1 MKKERKSLIFSMF
14 INLTVS
20 ILKIIGGLFL
30 GSYTLVTNG
39 YYTLCDFS
47 EEVLAFIGSL
57 IGHKRANKKH
67 PFGYGKTEYI
77 AQILVGVIF
86 ILLTIYI
93 FIKSLYLEYA
103 QTNPIIIFVILSVT
117 LMQFLNSN
125 YLLQIGKDIHSQML
139 FASCHSSYYDAL
151 LTIISSLFILL
162 SVWVSFF
169 DYLGVLLIIILIFYK
184 GLRIILDNIVLI
196 NGQNDNSDKITNK
209 IKSIVKKT
217 KNVTFSSASLVN
229 VKDYYCVT
237 IEIGVEDALTM
248 GELLHLEFYLKN
260 QIHKNIKTIKT
271 IDFEILKN

>member
-86 ILLTIYI
+86 ILLAIYI
-93 FIKSLYLEYA
+93 FIRSLYLEYA
-103 QTNPIIIFVILSVT
+103 QTNPIITFVILSVT

-196 NGQNDNSDKITNK
+196 NGQNDNSDKIINK
-209 IKSIVKKT
+209 IKSIIKKT
-217 KNVTFSSASLVN
+217 KDVTFSSASLVN

-237 IEIGVEDALTM
+237 IEISVEDALTM

-271 IDFEILKN
+271 IDFEILKK

>member
-14 INLTVS
+14 INLIVS
-20 ILKIIGGLFL
+20 MLKIIGGTFL
-30 GSYTLVTNG
+30 KSYTLITSG
-39 YYTLCDFS
+39 YYTLCNFS
-47 EEVLAFIGSL
+47 EEFLATIGSL
-57 IGHKRANKKH
+57 VGHKRANKKH
-67 PFGYGKTEYI
+67 PFGFGKTEYC
-77 AQILVGVIF
+77 AQILVGVLFIF
-86 ILLTIYI
+86 LAIYL

-103 QTNPIIIFVILSVT
+103 QTEPIIAFVIISVT

-162 SVWVSFF
+162 SVWFSFF

-184 GLRIILDNIVLI
+184 GLRIIFDNIILI

-209 IKSIVKKT
+209 IKNIVKKT
-217 KNVTFSSASLVN
+217 KDVTFSSISLVN

-237 IEIGVEDALTM
+237 VEIGVEDALTM
-248 GELLHLEFYLKN
+248 GELLRLEFYLRN
-260 QIHKNIKTIKT
+260 QIHQSVKTIKT
-271 IDFEILKN
+271 IDFEILKK

>member
-77 AQILVGVIF
+77 VQILVGIIF
-86 ILLTIYI
+86 IFLAIYI

-103 QTNPIIIFVILSVT
+103 QTNPIITFVIISVT

>member
-86 ILLTIYI
+86 ILLAIYI

-217 KNVTFSSASLVN
+217 KDVTFSSASLVN

>member
-86 ILLTIYI
+86 ILLAIYI

-103 QTNPIIIFVILSVT
+103 QTNHIIIFVILSVT

-217 KNVTFSSASLVN
+217 KDVTFSSASLVN

-248 GELLHLEFYLKN
+248 GELLRLEFYLRN
-260 QIHKNIKTIKT
+260 HIHQSIKTIKT
-271 IDFEILKN
+271 IDFEILKK

>member
-1 MKKERKSLIFSMF
+1 MKKERKSLVFSMF
-14 INLTVS
+14 INLVVS
-20 ILKIIGGLFL
+20 MLKIIGGLL
-30 GSYTLVTNG
+30 LNSYTLITTG

-67 PFGYGKTEYI
+67 PFGFGKTEYI

-86 ILLTIYI
+86 IFLAIYI

-103 QTNPIIIFVILSVT
+103 QTDPIITFVILSVT

-139 FASCHSSYYDAL
+139 FTSCHSSYYDAL
-151 LTIISSLFILL
+151 LTIISSLFIFL

-184 GLRIILDNIVLI
+184 GLRIIFDNIILI

-209 IKSIVKKT
+209 VKNIVKKT
-217 KNVTFSSASLVN
+217 KDVTFSSISLVN
-229 VKDYYCVT
+229 VKNYYCVT

-248 GELLHLEFYLKN
+248 GELLRLEFYLRN
-260 QIHKNIKTIKT
+260 QIHQSIKTIKT
-271 IDFEILKN
+271 IDFEILKK

>member
-14 INLTVS
+14 INLVVS
-20 ILKIIGGLFL
+20 LLKIIGGIFL
-30 GSYTLVTNG
+30 KSYTLITSG

-47 EEVLAFIGSL
+47 EEILAYIGGL

-67 PFGYGKTEYI
+67 PFGFGKSEYI

-86 ILLTIYI
+86 ILLAIYL

-103 QTNPIIIFVILSVT
+103 QTNPIIAFVIISVT

-139 FASCHSSYYDAL
+139 FASSHSSYFDAL

-169 DYLGVLLIIILIFYK
+169 DYLGVLFIIIIIFYR
-184 GLRIILDNIVLI
+184 GIRIIFDNIILI
-196 NGQNDNSDKITNK
+196 NGQNDNSEKITNK
-209 IKSIVKKT
+209 IKSIVKRS
-217 KNVTFSSASLVN
+217 KNVTFSAVSLVN
-229 VKDYYCVT
+229 VKNYYCVT
-237 IEIGVEDALTM
+237 IEIGVEDAITM
-248 GELLHLEFYLKN
+248 GELLRLEFSLRKK
-260 QIHKNIKTIKT
+260 IHNNIKSIKT

>member
-30 GSYTLVTNG
+30 GSYTLVTTG

-47 EEVLAFIGSL
+47 EETLAFIGSL

-67 PFGYGKTEYI
+67 PFGYGKTEYV

-86 ILLTIYI
+86 IFLATYI
-93 FIKSLYLEYA
+93 FIRSLHLEYS
-103 QTNPIIIFVILSVT
+103 QTNPIIAFVILSVT

-151 LTIISSLFILL
+151 LTIISSLFIFL

-184 GLRIILDNIVLI
+184 GLRIIFDNIILI

-209 IKSIVKKT
+209 VKNIVKKT
-217 KNVTFSSASLVN
+217 KDVTFSSISLVN
-229 VKDYYCVT
+229 VKNYYCVT
-237 IEIGVEDALTM
+237 VEIGVEDALTM
-248 GELLHLEFYLKN
+248 GELLRLEFYLRN
-260 QIHKNIKTIKT
+260 QIHQSIKTIKT
-271 IDFEILKN
+271 IDFEILKK

>member
-86 ILLTIYI
+86 ILLAIYI

-209 IKSIVKKT
+209 IKSIIKKT
-217 KNVTFSSASLVN
+217 KDVTFSSASLVN

>member
-14 INLTVS
+14 INLVVS
-20 ILKIIGGLFL
+20 LLKIIGGIFL
-30 GSYTLVTNG
+30 KSYTLITSG

-47 EEVLAFIGSL
+47 EEVLAYIGGL

-67 PFGYGKTEYI
+67 PFGFGKSEYI

-86 ILLTIYI
+86 ILLAIYL

-103 QTNPIIIFVILSVT
+103 QTNPIIAFVIISVT

-139 FASCHSSYYDAL
+139 FASSHSSYFDAL

-169 DYLGVLLIIILIFYK
+169 DYLGVLFIIIIIFYR
-184 GLRIILDNIVLI
+184 GIRIIFDNIILI
-196 NGQNDNSDKITNK
+196 NGQNDNSEKITNK
-209 IKSIVKKT
+209 IKSIVKRS
-217 KNVTFSSASLVN
+217 KNVTFSAVSLVN
-229 VKDYYCVT
+229 VKNYYCVT
-237 IEIGVEDALTM
+237 IEIGVEDAITM
-248 GELLHLEFYLKN
+248 GELLRLEFSLRKK
-260 QIHKNIKTIKT
+260 IHNNIKSIKT

>member
-14 INLTVS
+14 INLVVS
-20 ILKIIGGLFL
+20 LLKIIGGIFL
-30 GSYTLVTNG
+30 KSYTLTTSG

-47 EEVLAFIGSL
+47 EEILAYIGGL

-67 PFGYGKTEYI
+67 PFGFGKSEYI

-86 ILLTIYI
+86 ILLAIYL

-103 QTNPIIIFVILSVT
+103 QTNPIIAFVIISVT

-139 FASCHSSYYDAL
+139 FASSHSYYFDSL

-169 DYLGVLLIIILIFYK
+169 DYLGVLFIIIIIFYR
-184 GLRIILDNIVLI
+184 GIRIIFDNIILI
-196 NGQNDNSDKITNK
+196 NGQNDNSEKITNK
-209 IKSIVKKT
+209 IKSIVKRS
-217 KNVTFSSASLVN
+217 KNVTFSAVSLVN
-229 VKDYYCVT
+229 VKNYYCVT
-237 IEIGVEDALTM
+237 IEIGVEDAITM
-248 GELLHLEFYLKN
+248 GELLRLEFSLRKK
-260 QIHKNIKTIKT
+260 IHNNIKSIKT

>member
-30 GSYTLVTNG
+30 GSYTLVTTG

-67 PFGYGKTEYI
+67 PFGFGKTEYI

-86 ILLTIYI
+86 IFLAIYI

-103 QTNPIIIFVILSVT
+103 QTNPIIAFVILSVT

-125 YLLQIGKDIHSQML
+125 YLLQIGKDIHSQIL
-139 FASCHSSYYDAL
+139 FASCHSSYLDAL

-184 GLRIILDNIVLI
+184 GLRIIFDNIILI

-217 KNVTFSSASLVN
+217 KDVTFSSVSLVN

-237 IEIGVEDALTM
+237 VEIGVEDALTM
-248 GELLHLEFYLKN
+248 GELLRLEFYLRN
-260 QIHKNIKTIKT
+260 QIHQSIKTIKT
-271 IDFEILKN
+271 IDFEILKK

>member
-14 INLTVS
+14 INLVVS
-20 ILKIIGGLFL
+20 LLKIIGGIFL
-30 GSYTLVTNG
+30 KSYTLITSG

-47 EEVLAFIGSL
+47 EEILAYIGGL

-67 PFGYGKTEYI
+67 PFGFGKSEYI

-86 ILLTIYI
+86 ILLAIYL

-103 QTNPIIIFVILSVT
+103 QTNPIIAFVIISVT

-139 FASCHSSYYDAL
+139 FASSHSSYFDAL

-169 DYLGVLLIIILIFYK
+169 DYLGVLFIIIIIFYR
-184 GLRIILDNIVLI
+184 GIRIIFDNIILI
-196 NGQNDNSDKITNK
+196 NGQNDNSEKITNK
-209 IKSIVKKT
+209 IKSIVKRS
-217 KNVTFSSASLVN
+217 KNVTFSAVSLVN
-229 VKDYYCVT
+229 VKNYYCVT
-237 IEIGVEDALTM
+237 IEIGVEDAITM
-248 GELLHLEFYLKN
+248 GELLRLEFSLRKK
-260 QIHKNIKTIKT
+260 IHNNIKSMKT
-271 IDFEILKN
+271 IDLEILKN

>member
-14 INLTVS
+14 INLVVS
-20 ILKIIGGLFL
+20 LLKIIGGIFL
-30 GSYTLVTNG
+30 KSYTLITSG

-47 EEVLAFIGSL
+47 EEILAYIGGL

-67 PFGYGKTEYI
+67 PFGFGKSEYI

-86 ILLTIYI
+86 ILLAIYL

-103 QTNPIIIFVILSVT
+103 QTNPIIAFVIISVS

-139 FASCHSSYYDAL
+139 FASSHSSYFDAL
-151 LTIISSLFILL
+151 LAIISSLFILL

-169 DYLGVLLIIILIFYK
+169 DYLGVLFIIIIIFYR
-184 GLRIILDNIVLI
+184 GIRIIFDNIILI
-196 NGQNDNSDKITNK
+196 NGQNDNSEKITNK
-209 IKSIVKKT
+209 IKSIVKRS
-217 KNVTFSSASLVN
+217 KNVTFSAVSLVN
-229 VKDYYCVT
+229 VKNYYCVT
-237 IEIGVEDALTM
+237 IEIGVEDAITM
-248 GELLHLEFYLKN
+248 GELLRLEFSLRKK
-260 QIHKNIKTIKT
+260 IHNNIKSIKT

>member
-86 ILLTIYI
+86 ILLAIYI

-217 KNVTFSSASLVN
+217 KDVTFSSASLVN

-271 IDFEILKN
+271 IDFEILKK

>member
-20 ILKIIGGLFL
+20 ILKIIGGTFL
-30 GSYTLVTNG
+30 KSYTLITSG
-39 YYTLCDFS
+39 YYTLCNFS
-47 EEVLAFIGSL
+47 EEFLATIGSI

-67 PFGYGKTEYI
+67 PFGYGKTEYC
-77 AQILVGVIF
+77 AQIFIGVIF
-86 ILLTIYI
+86 IFLAIYI
-93 FIKSLYLEYA
+93 FIRSLYLEYS
-103 QTNPIIIFVILSVT
+103 QTNPIIAFVIISVT

-151 LTIISSLFILL
+151 LTIISSLFIFL

-209 IKSIVKKT
+209 IKNIVKKT
-217 KNVTFSSASLVN
+217 KDVTFSSISLVN
-229 VKDYYCVT
+229 VKNYYCVT
-237 IEIGVEDALTM
+237 VEIGVEDALTM
-248 GELLHLEFYLKN
+248 GELLHLEFYLRN
-260 QIHKNIKTIKT
+260 QIHQSVKTIKT
-271 IDFEILKN
+271 IDFEILKK

>member
-14 INLTVS
+14 INLVVS
-20 ILKIIGGLFL
+20 LLKIIGGIFL
-30 GSYTLVTNG
+30 KSYTLITSG

-47 EEVLAFIGSL
+47 EEILAYIGGL

-67 PFGYGKTEYI
+67 PFGFGKSEYI

-86 ILLTIYI
+86 ILLAIYL

-103 QTNPIIIFVILSVT
+103 QTNPIIAFVIISVT

-139 FASCHSSYYDAL
+139 FASSHSSYFDAL

-169 DYLGVLLIIILIFYK
+169 DYLGVLFIIIIIFYR
-184 GLRIILDNIVLI
+184 GIRIIFDNIILI
-196 NGQNDNSDKITNK
+196 NGQNDNSEKITNK
-209 IKSIVKKT
+209 IKSIVKRS
-217 KNVTFSSASLVN
+217 KNVTFSAVSLVN
-229 VKDYYCVT
+229 VKNYYCVT
-237 IEIGVEDALTM
+237 VEIGVEDAITM
-248 GELLHLEFYLKN
+248 GELLRLEFSLRKK
-260 QIHKNIKTIKT
+260 IHNNIKSIKT

>member
-86 ILLTIYI
+86 ILLAIYI

-151 LTIISSLFILL
+151 LTIISSVFILL

-184 GLRIILDNIVLI
+184 GLRIIFDNIILI

-209 IKSIVKKT
+209 IKNIVKKT
-217 KNVTFSSASLVN
+217 KDVTFSSISLVN
-229 VKDYYCVT
+229 VKNYYCVT
-237 IEIGVEDALTM
+237 VEIGVEDALTM
-248 GELLHLEFYLKN
+248 GELLRLEFYLRN
-260 QIHKNIKTIKT
+260 QIHQSIKTIKT
-271 IDFEILKN
+271 IDFEILKK

>member
-20 ILKIIGGLFL
+20 ILKIIGGTFL
-30 GSYTLVTNG
+30 KSYTLITSG
-39 YYTLCDFS
+39 YYTLCNFS
-47 EEVLAFIGSL
+47 EEFLATIGSI

-67 PFGYGKTEYI
+67 PFGYGKTEYC
-77 AQILVGVIF
+77 AQILVGVLF
-86 ILLTIYI
+86 ILLAIYL
-93 FIKSLYLEYA
+93 FVKSLFLEYA
-103 QTNPIIIFVILSVT
+103 QTEPILAFVIISVT
-117 LMQFLNSN
+117 LMLFLNSN

-151 LTIISSLFILL
+151 LTIISSLFIFL

-184 GLRIILDNIVLI
+184 GLRIIFDNIILI

-217 KNVTFSSASLVN
+217 KDVTFSSISLVN
-229 VKDYYCVT
+229 VKNYYCVT
-237 IEIGVEDALTM
+237 VEIGVEGALTM
-248 GELLHLEFYLKN
+248 GELLRLEFYLRN
-260 QIHKNIKTIKT
+260 QIHQSIKTIKT
-271 IDFEILKN
+271 IDFEILKK

>member
-86 ILLTIYI
+86 IFLAIYI

-103 QTNPIIIFVILSVT
+103 QTNPIITFVILSVT

-169 DYLGVLLIIILIFYK
+169 DYFGVLLIIILIFYK

-209 IKSIVKKT
+209 IKSIIKKT
-217 KNVTFSSASLVN
+217 KDITFSSASLVN

-271 IDFEILKN
+271 IDFEILKK

>member
-20 ILKIIGGLFL
+20 ILKIIGGTFL
-30 GSYTLVTNG
+30 KSYTLITSG
-39 YYTLCDFS
+39 YYTLCNFS
-47 EEVLAFIGSL
+47 EEFLATIGSI

-67 PFGYGKTEYI
+67 PFGYGKTEYC
-77 AQILVGVIF
+77 AQIFIGVIF
-86 ILLTIYI
+86 IFLAIYI
-93 FIKSLYLEYA
+93 FIRSLYLEYS
-103 QTNPIIIFVILSVT
+103 QTNPIIAFVIISVT

-151 LTIISSLFILL
+151 LTIISSLFIFL

-209 IKSIVKKT
+209 IKNIVKKT
-217 KNVTFSSASLVN
+217 KDVTFSSISLVN
-229 VKDYYCVT
+229 VKNYYCVT
-237 IEIGVEDALTM
+237 VEIGVEDALTM
-248 GELLHLEFYLKN
+248 GELLRLEFYLRN
-260 QIHKNIKTIKT
+260 QIHQSVKTIKT
-271 IDFEILKN
+271 IDFEILKK

>member
-77 AQILVGVIF
+77 VQILVGIIF
-86 ILLTIYI
+86 IFLAIYI

-103 QTNPIIIFVILSVT
+103 QTNPIITFVIISVT

-169 DYLGVLLIIILIFYK
+169 DYLGVLLLIILIFYK
-184 GLRIILDNIVLI
+184 GLRIILDNIILI

>member
-14 INLTVS
+14 INLVVS
-20 ILKIIGGLFL
+20 LLKIIGGIFL
-30 GSYTLVTNG
+30 KSYTLITSG

-47 EEVLAFIGSL
+47 EEILAYIGGL

-67 PFGYGKTEYI
+67 PFGFGKSEYI

-86 ILLTIYI
+86 ILLAIYL

-103 QTNPIIIFVILSVT
+103 QTNPIIAFVIISVT

-139 FASCHSSYYDAL
+139 FASSHSSYFDAL
-151 LTIISSLFILL
+151 LAIISSLFILL

-169 DYLGVLLIIILIFYK
+169 DYLGVLFIIIIIFYR
-184 GLRIILDNIVLI
+184 GIRIIFDNIILI
-196 NGQNDNSDKITNK
+196 NGQNDNSEKITNK
-209 IKSIVKKT
+209 IKSIVKRS
-217 KNVTFSSASLVN
+217 KNVTFSAVSLVN
-229 VKDYYCVT
+229 VKNYYCVT
-237 IEIGVEDALTM
+237 IEIGVEDAITM
-248 GELLHLEFYLKN
+248 GELLRLEFSLRKK
-260 QIHKNIKTIKT
+260 IHNNIKSIKT

>member
-14 INLTVS
+14 INLVVS
-20 ILKIIGGLFL
+20 LLKIIGGIFL
-30 GSYTLVTNG
+30 KSYTLITSG

-47 EEVLAFIGSL
+47 EEILAYIGGL

-67 PFGYGKTEYI
+67 PFGFGKSEYI

-86 ILLTIYI
+86 ILLAIYL

-103 QTNPIIIFVILSVT
+103 QTNPIIAFVIISVT

-139 FASCHSSYYDAL
+139 FASSHSSYFDAL

-162 SVWVSFF
+162 SVWISFF
-169 DYLGVLLIIILIFYK
+169 DYLGVLFIIIIIFYR
-184 GLRIILDNIVLI
+184 GIRIIFDNIILI
-196 NGQNDNSDKITNK
+196 NGQNDNSEKITNK
-209 IKSIVKKT
+209 IKSIVKRS
-217 KNVTFSSASLVN
+217 KNVTFSAVSLVN
-229 VKDYYCVT
+229 VKNYYCVT
-237 IEIGVEDALTM
+237 VEIGVEDAITM
-248 GELLHLEFYLKN
+248 GELLRLEFSLRKK
-260 QIHKNIKTIKT
+260 IHNNIKSIKT

>member
-1 MKKERKSLIFSMF
+1 MKNERKSLVFSMF

-20 ILKIIGGLFL
+20 ILKIIGGLL
-30 GSYTLVTNG
+30 LNSYTLITTG

-67 PFGYGKTEYI
+67 PFGFGKTEYI

-86 ILLTIYI
+86 IFLAIYI

-103 QTNPIIIFVILSVT
+103 QTNPIITFGILSVT

-151 LTIISSLFILL
+151 ITIISSLFILL
-162 SVWVSFF
+162 SVWISFF

-184 GLRIILDNIVLI
+184 GLRIIFDNIILI

-209 IKSIVKKT
+209 IKKIVKKT
-217 KNVTFSSASLVN
+217 KDVTFSSLSLVN
-229 VKDYYCVT
+229 VKNYYCAT

-248 GELLHLEFYLKN
+248 GELLRLEFYLRK
-260 QIHKNIKTIKT
+260 QIHQSIKTIKT

>member
-77 AQILVGVIF
+77 AQILEGVIF
-86 ILLTIYI
+86 IFLAIYI

-169 DYLGVLLIIILIFYK
+169 DYFGVLLIIILIFYK

-209 IKSIVKKT
+209 IKSIIKKT
-217 KNVTFSSASLVN
+217 KDITFSSASLVN

-271 IDFEILKN
+271 IDFEILKK

>member
-86 ILLTIYI
+86 IFLAIYI

-162 SVWVSFF
+162 SVWISFF

-209 IKSIVKKT
+209 IKSIIKKT
-217 KNVTFSSASLVN
+217 KDVTFSSASLVN

-271 IDFEILKN
+271 IDFEILKK

>member
-30 GSYTLVTNG
+30 SSYTLVTNG

-86 ILLTIYI
+86 ILLAIYI

-162 SVWVSFF
+162 SVWFSFF

>member
-1 MKKERKSLIFSMF
+1 MKKERNSLIFSMF
-14 INLTVS
+14 INLVVS
-20 ILKIIGGLFL
+20 LLKIIGGIFL
-30 GSYTLVTNG
+30 KSYTLITSG

-47 EEVLAFIGSL
+47 EEVLAYIGGL

-67 PFGYGKTEYI
+67 PFGFGKSEYI

-86 ILLTIYI
+86 ILLAIYL

-103 QTNPIIIFVILSVT
+103 QTNPIIAFVIISVT

-139 FASCHSSYYDAL
+139 FASSHSSYFDAL

-169 DYLGVLLIIILIFYK
+169 DYLGVLFIIIIIFYR
-184 GLRIILDNIVLI
+184 GIRIIFDNIILI
-196 NGQNDNSDKITNK
+196 NGQNDNSEKITNK
-209 IKSIVKKT
+209 IKSIVKRS
-217 KNVTFSSASLVN
+217 KNVTFSAVSLVN
-229 VKDYYCVT
+229 VKNYYCLTV
-237 IEIGVEDALTM
+237 EIGVEDAITM
-248 GELLHLEFYLKN
+248 GELLRLEFSLRKK
-260 QIHKNIKTIKT
+260 IHNNIKSIKT

>member
-30 GSYTLVTNG
+30 GSYTLVTTG

-67 PFGYGKTEYI
+67 PFGFGKTEYI

-86 ILLTIYI
+86 IFLAIYI

-103 QTNPIIIFVILSVT
+103 QTNPIIAFVILSVT

-125 YLLQIGKDIHSQML
+125 YLLQIGKDIHSQIL
-139 FASCHSSYYDAL
+139 FASCHSSYLDAL

-184 GLRIILDNIVLI
+184 GLRIIFDNIILI

-217 KNVTFSSASLVN
+217 KDVTFSSVSLVN

-237 IEIGVEDALTM
+237 VEIGVEYALTM
-248 GELLHLEFYLKN
+248 GELLRLEFYLRN
-260 QIHKNIKTIKT
+260 QIHQSIKTIKT
-271 IDFEILKN
+271 IDFEILKK